1 MLGDVGI
8 DGASLGNRGQG
19 IAIREIAGGCICCA
33 GGVTFRVALT
43 QLIRRERP
51 VRVLVE
57 PSGLSRVSSLKGML
71 TAEPLAK
78 GVELCATI
86 CLVPADMHEQL
97 WGRSEQYVDQ
107 VYSADVLVLNRQD
120 RVHDVSKVERFI
132 RDIFPPKVVGLA
144 THAEFDPALLE
155 ADPATPQEV
164 GDDGLGGCTG
174 PTRLDCGDGSTRL
187 ESTREGRRLVGWIF
201 DAAGPQA
208 WLFNRAKLE
217 AGLAAFVVPPLDRAK
232 AIFQTRGKGILLAHW
247 GVAMPLILETVPA
260 VRDSRV
266 RVPCR

>member
-1 MLGDVGI
+1 
-8 DGASLGNRGQG
+8 
-19 IAIREIAGGCICCA
+19 
-33 GGVTFRVALT
+33 
-43 QLIRRERP
+43 
-51 VRVLVE
+51 
-57 PSGLSRVSSLKGML
+57 ML
-71 TAEPLAK
+71 TAQPLAK

-97 WGRSEQYVDQ
+97 WGQSEQYVDQ

-120 RVHDVSKVERFI
+120 RVHDISKVETFI
-132 RDIFPPKVVGLA
+132 RDLFPPKIVGLA
-144 THAEFDPALLE
+144 SHAEFDPALLE
-155 ADPATPQEV
+155 ADPAMPHDV
-164 GDDGLGGCTG
+164 GENGVSGCTG
-174 PTRLDCGDGSTRL
+174 PTRVDCGDGSTRL

-217 AGLAAFVVPPLDRAK
+217 TGLAAFAAPPLDRAK
-232 AIFQTRGKGILLAHW
+232 AIFQTRGRGVLLAHW

-266 RVPCR
+266 RVLCCCRPDFLYRSSLSSSATVTLVHLASRVAGLRLRQLQVPLINLLHRTSRLITC